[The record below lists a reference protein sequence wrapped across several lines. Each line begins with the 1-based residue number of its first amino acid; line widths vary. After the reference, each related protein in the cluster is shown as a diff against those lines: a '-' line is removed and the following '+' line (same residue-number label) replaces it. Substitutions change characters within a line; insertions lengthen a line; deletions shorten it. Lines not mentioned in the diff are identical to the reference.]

1 MKIFSALI
9 FGVFS
14 ALISFSS
21 VAAEWKP
28 TQDITI
34 IVPYK
39 AGGGTDMSAQAIK
52 SVAEKYI
59 KHKITIKNVTG
70 EDGIAGVKEIVKA
83 NPDGHTLG
91 YVNLPTF
98 AAMSYLPGAYF
109 QVSDVVP
116 ICGQNTETAIIVVN
130 ADSKYLMLED
140 LVEDA
145 KKHLGK
151 IKAATNGYK
160 ASYHTGAQLFAH
172 SAGFTYTAVHCDGT
186 INQLAKLLTK
196 EVDFI
201 CVTFA
206 EIADMVLSS
215 SPKLRVLGVFG
226 NHRISALPDVPTLE
240 EAGYYNKWY
249 GTIRGIVA
257 PHGVSDDVVRYY
269 TNIFKKIMADPV
281 VVREHFKKHMTLDY
295 QDNLNFEAA
304 ITQLDYFCR
313 SVEGTIYK
321 DEPEQPAAKSD

>member
-1 MKIFSALI
+1 MKILITLI
-9 FGVFS
+9 FGVLS

-28 TQDITI
+28 TKEITI

-59 KHKITIKNVTG
+59 KQKITIKNITG

-83 NPDGHTLG
+83 NPDGQTIG

-98 AAMSYLPGAYF
+98 AAMSYLPGAF
-109 QVSDVVP
+109 FKVSDVVP

-130 ADSKYLMLED
+130 ADSKYMMIED

-145 KKHLGK
+145 KKHPGK

-172 SAGFTYTAVHCDGT
+172 SAGFKYTAVHCDGT
-186 INQLAKLLTK
+186 VNQLAKLLTK

-206 EIADMVLSS
+206 EIADLVLSS
-215 SPKLRVLGVFG
+215 SPKLRVVGVFG
-226 NHRISALPDVPTLE
+226 NNRISALPDVPTLE

-257 PHGVSDDVVRYY
+257 PHGVSNEVIKYY
-269 TNIFKKIMADPV
+269 TEIFKKIMSDPA

-313 SVEGTIYK
+313 SVEDSIYK
-321 DEPEQPAAKSD
+321 DEPKQN

>member
-1 MKIFSALI
+1 MKISSALFFGIFSA
-9 FGVFS
+9 F
-14 ALISFSS
+14 ISFSS
-21 VAAEWKP
+21 VAGDWKP
-28 TQDITI
+28 THDVTI

-52 SVAEKYI
+52 TVAEKYI
-59 KHKITIKNVTG
+59 KQKIIIDNIVG
-70 EDGIAGVKEIVKA
+70 EDGISGVKKIVKA
-83 NPDGHTLG
+83 NPDGHTIG

-98 AAMSYLPGAYF
+98 AAMSYLPGAF
-109 QVSDVVP
+109 FKVSDVVP
-116 ICGQNTETAIIVVN
+116 ICAQNTETAIIVVN
-130 ADSKYLMLED
+130 ADSKYMMIDD

-145 KKHLGK
+145 KKHPGK

-172 SAGFTYTAVHCDGT
+172 SAGFEYTAVHCDGT

-196 EVDFI
+196 DVDFV

-206 EIADMVLSS
+206 EVADHVLSN
-215 SPKLRVLGVFG
+215 SPKLRVLAVFG
-226 NHRISALPDVPTLE
+226 NNRISALPDVPTLE

-257 PHGVSDDVVRYY
+257 PHGVSEDVIKYY
-269 TNIFKKIMADPV
+269 TNIFKKIMTDPI

-313 SVEGTIYK
+313 NIEGTIYK
-321 DEPEQPAAKSD
+321 DEGKDE